1 MPAEENT
8 PTALKEPTISVA
20 DSSEFK
26 ALNNTQKTAIFMMVL
41 GEEEAADVIA
51 HMPPREV
58 QQLGAAMVSV
68 NNVSQTTVDM
78 VLDEFVVIMKQ
89 QTNLSMGTSDY
100 VQRVLTKAL
109 GDGKASSVLNRI
121 IPSRA
126 GRGLDMLNWMDARSI
141 AEMIRSE
148 HPQIIAITVSLLEH
162 ELAADVLRHF
172 PKELRPDVIMRIAN
186 LEIIQPEALEE
197 LEVIMKKQFADNSA
211 LKSTDVGGVTRAA
224 KIMNF
229 AKAEMESQ
237 IMNSLMDADEAL
249 TGRIK
254 DNMFIFSN
262 LQSLDAR
269 SLQTL
274 IRNIETEKLMIALK
288 GTDDAVKN
296 AFVENM
302 SARGG
307 ELFLDDME
315 ASGPVRI
322 SDVEEAQKEILL
334 IARRLSDAGEVMLG
348 NGADFV

>member
-126 GRGLDMLNWMDARSI
+126 GSGLDMLNWMDARSI

-269 SLQTL
+269 SIQTL

-288 GTDDAVKN
+288 GTDDAVTN

-302 SARGG
+302 SSRGG

-315 ASGPVRI
+315 ASGPVRV
-322 SDVEEAQKEILL
+322 SDVEKAQKEILL

>member
-126 GRGLDMLNWMDARSI
+126 GSGLDMLNWMDARSI

-172 PKELRPDVIMRIAN
+172 PKELRPDVILRIAN

-254 DNMFIFSN
+254 DNMFIFAN

>member
-1 MPAEENT
+1 MPAGKKT
-8 PTALKEPTISVA
+8 PTAPKEPTMSVA
-20 DSSEFK
+20 DSKEFD
-26 ALNNTQKTAIFMMVL
+26 ALNNIQKTAIFMMVL

-51 HMPPREV
+51 HLPPREV
-58 QQLGAAMVSV
+58 QNLGAAMVSV

-78 VLDEFVVIMKQ
+78 VLDAFVLIMKN

-126 GRGLDMLNWMDARSI
+126 GRGLDILNWMDARSI
-141 AEMIRSE
+141 ADMIRSE
-148 HPQIIAITVSLLEH
+148 HPQIIAIVVSLLEH

-172 PKELRPDVIMRIAN
+172 PKDLPSEIIMRIAN
-186 LEIIQPEALEE
+186 LETINPEALEE
-197 LEVIMKKQFADNSA
+197 LEVIMQKQFDTDSS
-211 LKSTDVGGVTRAA
+211 LQSTDIGGVSRAA
-224 KIMNF
+224 SILNF

-237 IMNSLMDADEAL
+237 IMSSLMDKDEAL

-254 DNMFIFSN
+254 DNMFIFAN

-334 IARRLSDAGEVMLG
+334 IARRLADAGEVMLG

>member
-126 GRGLDMLNWMDARSI
+126 GSGLDMLNWMDARSI

-237 IMNSLMDADEAL
+237 IMNSLMDVDEAL

-334 IARRLSDAGEVMLG
+334 IARRLADAGEVMLG

>member
-126 GRGLDMLNWMDARSI
+126 GSGLDMLNWMDARSI

-334 IARRLSDAGEVMLG
+334 IARRLADAGEVMLG

>member
-1 MPAEENT
+1 
-8 PTALKEPTISVA
+8 
-20 DSSEFK
+20 
-26 ALNNTQKTAIFMMVL
+26 
-41 GEEEAADVIA
+41 
-51 HMPPREV
+51 
-58 QQLGAAMVSV
+58 
-68 NNVSQTTVDM
+68 
-78 VLDEFVVIMKQ
+78 
-89 QTNLSMGTSDY
+89 
-100 VQRVLTKAL
+100 
-109 GDGKASSVLNRI
+109 
-121 IPSRA
+121 
-126 GRGLDMLNWMDARSI
+126 MDARSI

-254 DNMFIFSN
+254 DNMFIFAN

>member
-1 MPAEENT
+1 MAD
-8 PTALKEPTISVA
+8 KKQKQEPGLDIKVE
-20 DSSEFK
+20 DEFK
-26 ALNNTQKTAIFMMVL
+26 MLTKTQKTAIIMMVL
-41 GEEEAADVIA
+41 GEEEAADVIS
-51 HMPPREV
+51 HLPPREV
-58 QQLGAAMVSV
+58 QHLGSAMVSV
-68 NNVSQTTVDM
+68 SNVSQGAVDM
-78 VLDEFVVIMKQ
+78 VLDEFVLTMKQ

-254 DNMFIFSN
+254 DNMFIFAN

>member
-8 PTALKEPTISVA
+8 PTAPKEPTISVA

-26 ALNNTQKTAIFMMVL
+26 ALNNAQKTAIFMMVL

-254 DNMFIFSN
+254 DNMFIFAN

-302 SARGG
+302 SSRGG

-315 ASGPVRI
+315 ASGPVRV
-322 SDVEEAQKEILL
+322 SDVEKAQKEILL